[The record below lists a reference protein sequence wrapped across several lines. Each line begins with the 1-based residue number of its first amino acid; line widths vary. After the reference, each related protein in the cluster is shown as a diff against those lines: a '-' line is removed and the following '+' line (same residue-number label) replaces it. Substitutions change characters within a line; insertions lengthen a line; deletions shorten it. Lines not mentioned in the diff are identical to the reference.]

1 MSTRQTIPSYN
12 ALNQEIEIAENQ
24 NSDIYKAATFG
35 ILSANV
41 AALYQG
47 GRRICPWYK
56 WMDTD
61 QHTVSLKT

>member
-56 WMDTD
+56 
-61 QHTVSLKT
+61 

>member
-1 MSTRQTIPSYN
+1 MSTRQAIPSYN

-41 AALYQG
+41 TALYQG

-56 WMDTD
+56 
-61 QHTVSLKT
+61 